1 MFDESQTKGSDEFNH
16 MLSKFNKA
24 CLEGKAI
31 LFAVCR
37 GKISE
42 GIDFADDAA
51 RIVITVGIP
60 YPAAM
65 DPVTKAKR
73 EYNDRVC
80 RVNNKAISGSRW
92 YEVQAFRAINQA
104 LGRCLRHSE
113 DWGAIL
119 LVDNRWGESDHY
131 LNNVSKWLRRMA
143 HPLKDGYRTY
153 RKVSNPV
160 HPSFL
165 FALHCLP
172 KAKQSHYSTPLQ

>member
-1 MFDESQTKGSDEFNH
+1 MVYSFFFKIQIFDPGKAPVFDESQTKGSDEFNH
-16 MLSKFNKA
+16 MLGKFNKA

-73 EYNDRVC
+73 EYNDKIC
-80 RVNNKAISGSRW
+80 RIDKKAISGSRW

-119 LVDNRWGESDHY
+119 LVDVRWGEGDY
-131 LNNVSKWLRRMA
+131 LTNVSKWLRRMA
-143 HPLKDGYRTY
+143 YPVGDYQDYRI
-153 RKVSNPV
+153 VSNFLNC
-160 HPSFL
+160 SFT
-165 FALHCLP
+165 F
-172 KAKQSHYSTPLQ
+172 LQ

>member
-1 MFDESQTKGSDEFNH
+1 
-16 MLSKFNKA
+16 MLTKFNKT

-51 RIVITVGIP
+51 RIVITIGIP

-80 RVNNKAISGSRW
+80 RLDEKAISGSRW

-113 DWGAIL
+113 DWGAII
-119 LVDNRWGESDHY
+119 LVDARWSEHKGSY

-143 HPLKDGYRTY
+143 YPVDDYQKY
-153 RKVSNPV
+153 RKESNSYNLL
-160 HPSFL
+160 SFL
-165 FALHCLP
+165 FCQVL
-172 KAKQSHYSTPLQ
+172 TPLQ